1 MDKKQSNIDPKQL
14 RNAINFVKGKM
25 KEEAFIKQ
33 SIKSRRK
40 MTEMRE
46 LVKDPYIFHLF
57 N

>member
-40 MTEMRE
+40 MTGMRE